1 MKYKKVI
8 WLIGASLLLSSCLKE
23 TDLPMAA
30 DFRATAKNDRQTVP
44 VTVQLCNLSYGAD
57 TYMWTFEL
65 ILVKLNIFVML
76 TAFCLIL

>member
-30 DFRATAKNDRQTVP
+30 DFRAT
-44 VTVQLCNLSYGAD
+44 
-57 TYMWTFEL
+57 
-65 ILVKLNIFVML
+65 VKSIY
-76 TAFCLIL
+76 CQHKE

>member
-30 DFRATAKNDRQTVP
+30 DFRATVKTENQTAP
-44 VTVQLCNLSYGAD
+44 VTVSLTNLSYGAD
-57 TYMWTFEL
+57 T
-65 ILVKLNIFVML
+65 
-76 TAFCLIL
+76 